1 MIVATIVPNCDYNM
15 DMSMG
20 LYININHF
28 YGVDLVLMT
37 DISGYNCRQTI
48 LQSMVYMLKLI
59 SKQLQK
65 APLLF
70 VAKPAVSEF
79 PWWISIRTIWIPK
92 KSSNHGQK
100 RQKLPCKAPRT
111 WLAQAPRAAEP
122 RCPAWIEAAWRCHPE
137 AMLNL
142 W

>member
-48 LQSMVYMLKLI
+48 LQSMVYLLI

-65 APLLF
+65 TPLLF
-70 VAKPAVSEF
+70 VAKSVVSEF
-79 PWWISIRTIWIPK
+79 PIKLVQWTR
-92 KSSNHGQK
+92 KSQVNIILVQV
-100 RQKLPCKAPRT
+100 
-111 WLAQAPRAAEP
+111 
-122 RCPAWIEAAWRCHPE
+122 
-137 AMLNL
+137 
-142 W
+142 